1 MNDYTPTPLPIPP
14 KTWPTRRDP
23 STKAT
28 LLISTRREYLQPTFI
43 NTALSSPDMGWAQ
56 SLPPSAL
63 HTMLNTSLVLGLY
76 TNAQLPD
83 SIYGEL
89 TQIGMARLI
98 TDYTTCAYLTDV
110 FVAREH
116 RGKGMARW
124 LVECVREVLDGLKE
138 STGGS
143 FRRTLLL
150 SGDEAFGGPFY
161 GKLLGAEVHDQKS
174 GVVIMSTRPTNGYG
188 GHAKQEEE
196 KEKGTTDIK
205 EAES

>member
-1 MNDYTPTPLPIPP
+1 MDDYTPLPLPIPP

-28 LLISTRREYLQPTFI
+28 LLISTRREYLQPSFI
-43 NTALSSPDMGWAQ
+43 NSALDSSDMGWAQ
-56 SLPPSAL
+56 ALPPTAL
-63 HTMLNTSLVLGLY
+63 HTLLNTSLVLGLY
-76 TNAQLPD
+76 TNAQSAD

-116 RGKGMARW
+116 RGKKLAQW
-124 LVECVREVLDGLKE
+124 LVECCREVLDGFAV

-150 SGDEAFGGPFY
+150 SGNEAFGVPFY

-174 GVVIMSTRPTNGYG
+174 GVIIMSTKPTNGYG
-188 GHAKQEEE
+188 GHAKEE
-196 KEKGTTDIK
+196 KEDPKTDTK
-205 EAES
+205 ETES